1 VYFSSIGLLLHHY
14 ITALAQM
21 TPQNDLPA
29 EREAFRRHYEEE
41 SSGWGRQ
48 SGGGSSPY
56 YTIEYR
62 AFLDKF
68 TRMNAISSIVDIGCG
83 DWQFS
88 RFLNL
93 DGIDYRGFDVV
104 PSVVQKNVET
114 YGSRTVQFSLMPQD
128 IAEVPG
134 GDLLLMKDVLQHL
147 PNSDILA
154 FREKVFPKFK
164 YCLLTNSFAKLNT
177 KQNTD
182 IAHGAFRCLDLAAV
196 PYAFPGCYLMEFASA
211 HWERIRTFLYQQGK

>member
-1 VYFSSIGLLLHHY
+1 
-14 ITALAQM
+14 M
-21 TPQNDLPA
+21 TPQDDLPA

-41 SSGWGRQ
+41 SSAWGRQ

-68 TRMNAISSIVDIGCG
+68 TRMNAVSSIVDIGCG

-104 PSVVQKNVET
+104 PSVVRKNAEL
-114 YGSRTVQFSLMPQD
+114 YGSKTVRFAVMPDD
-128 IAEVPG
+128 IDAVPG

-147 PNSDILA
+147 PNKDIFA
-154 FREKVFPKFK
+154 FREKVFAKFR

-177 KQNTD
+177 RQNTE
-182 IAHGAFRCLDLAAV
+182 IAHGAFRCLDLASP
-196 PYAFPGCYLMEFASA
+196 PYSFRGCYLMEFASP
-211 HWERIRTFLYQQGK
+211 HWERIRSFLYQR